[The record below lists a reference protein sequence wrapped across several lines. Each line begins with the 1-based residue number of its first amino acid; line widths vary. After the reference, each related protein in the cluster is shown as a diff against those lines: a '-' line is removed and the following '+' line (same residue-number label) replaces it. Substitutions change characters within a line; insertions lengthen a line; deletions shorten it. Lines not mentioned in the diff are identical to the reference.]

1 MPSPQTRYIRCC
13 SSPAQKAGISI
24 LHMFSGMEI
33 PERDHESLL
42 TSGAQHIQVTSAA
55 IPVSIEL
62 YPAAFGASYRPRVRI
77 RDILRRQFKLSPVI
91 LRYHPVRVSLSC
103 RSAVHQGLIT
113 SSLPSRL
120 KRSSSTYL
128 SIGSLSKRPSLS
140 SRILITENDT
150 FIIEAIS
157 AIFALVSASM
167 VRSPY

>member
-1 MPSPQTRYIRCC
+1 MPAPQTRYIRCY

-24 LHMFSGMEI
+24 LHMFSGMEVT
-33 PERDHESLL
+33 ERYHKSLL
-42 TSGAQHIQVTSAA
+42 ASGTQNIQVASAA
-55 IPVSIEL
+55 ISVSIEL
-62 YPAAFGASYRPRVRI
+62 YPAALRTSYRSSVRV
-77 RDILRRQFKLSPVI
+77 RDILRRQFKLFSVI
-91 LRYHPVRVSLSC
+91 LRYHPVRVPFSC

-120 KRSSSTYL
+120 KRSSSIYL

-157 AIFALVSASM
+157 AILALVSASI